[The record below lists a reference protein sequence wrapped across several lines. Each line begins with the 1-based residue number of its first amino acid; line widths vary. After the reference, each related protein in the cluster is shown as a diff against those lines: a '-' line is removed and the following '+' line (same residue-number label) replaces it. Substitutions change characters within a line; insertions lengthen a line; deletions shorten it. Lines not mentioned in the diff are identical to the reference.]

1 MKTAL
6 IITTINKPNKNI
18 LKFSNFCKQ
27 RNWELIVIG
36 DKRSPKKYQIK
47 YGKYLNLE
55 DQKKLNFNYS
65 KICPINSYSRKNIG
79 YLIALHNNNDFLIE
93 TDDDNFP
100 KNNFFISRKISHL
113 VNEIKNKNWVNV
125 YDLFLE
131 KDENIWPRGL
141 PLKYIKLNKIKITT
155 NKKKK
160 NFYLQQGLA
169 DNNPDVDAIY
179 RIMNNNINIKFKT
192 HKKISIGKSFTPI
205 NSQNTSWFKAICPL
219 MYLPSTCSMRATDII
234 RGYVALNILNKHK
247 LNILFHGSNL
257 IQYRNI
263 HDLSKDFYEELILYK
278 NSNRIY
284 KNLQSL
290 NFENYKFDFS
300 KCLLI
305 SYNKLIKI
313 NIIKK
318 TEIKLLKAW
327 IKDLKNFNFN

>member
-1 MKTAL
+1 
-6 IITTINKPNKNI
+6 
-18 LKFSNFCKQ
+18 
-27 RNWELIVIG
+27 
-36 DKRSPKKYQIK
+36 
-47 YGKYLNLE
+47 
-55 DQKKLNFNYS
+55 
-65 KICPINSYSRKNIG
+65 
-79 YLIALHNNNDFLIE
+79 
-93 TDDDNFP
+93 
-100 KNNFFISRKISHL
+100 
-113 VNEIKNKNWVNV
+113 
-125 YDLFLE
+125 
-131 KDENIWPRGL
+131 
-141 PLKYIKLNKIKITT
+141 
-155 NKKKK
+155 
-160 NFYLQQGLA
+160 
-169 DNNPDVDAIY
+169 
-179 RIMNNNINIKFKT
+179 MNNNINIKFKT